1 MLKRFRVFNKSKYP
15 AAIIVILQLA
25 FSIYIP
31 NTQTQSN
38 SKPESAIVE
47 FSGQLVSAQNLNR
60 ARDNRTIDYY
70 KIIDICSTQSSF
82 SLNIKIKAIIINN
95 VLPALH
101 INKFTPNKFSFRGPP
116 LYLV

>member
-1 MLKRFRVFNKSKYP
+1 MYKSKYP
-15 AAIIVILQLA
+15 AAILVLLQLA
-25 FSIYIP
+25 FSLYLP

-38 SKPESAIVE
+38 TKPESAIVE
-47 FSGQLVSAQNLNR
+47 FSGQLVTSQNLNR
-60 ARDNRTIDYY
+60 TRDNRTIDYY
-70 KIIDICSTQSSF
+70 KVIVICSNQSSF